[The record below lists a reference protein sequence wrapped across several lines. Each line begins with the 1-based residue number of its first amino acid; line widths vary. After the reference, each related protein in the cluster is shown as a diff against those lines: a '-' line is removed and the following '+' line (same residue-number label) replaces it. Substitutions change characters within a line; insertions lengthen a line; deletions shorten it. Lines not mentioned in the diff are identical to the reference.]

1 MKKIFL
7 LIIAILSLFLLSSCG
22 DNSEKVVLSTPK
34 NIIINSSNGNIK
46 WDKVN
51 KAYSYTIFI
60 DDKELID
67 CKKNEYNLDIKKY
80 AGEYI
85 KVNIRANSNDVK
97 YINSELSSDCIKR
110 IDGGLLDS
118 DFSLYLKN
126 LGYSDHQIN
135 LLFNSIHNYYVSNKN
150 GTIIIDIINDIK
162 ESFVLEELLLS
173 LYDVNIS
180 SHSLVGFIL
189 DYFNI
194 IYFDNIYS
202 DFIID
207 NKEMLIEG
215 LAAYYDF
222 ICFYKSKEFV
232 DLFLQINRVLN
243 SDFTANEILIVK
255 NSIYDYLIDI
265 LPSYEFLDN
274 LCIVFDNFI
283 SQYGNDLK
291 LEEKFDITPLQLKK
305 IINDDCKL
313 IKTLTDMILYF
324 IDNLEIEDINEF
336 LSIKTNEYVY
346 LNKNNETI
354 DLQKDMYIVSLVKY
368 LNKLF
373 NDEYFIDKYEE
384 LTLYGVYNIEL
395 LSSVRGIIN
404 ENIFNGFTI
413 DSTIIKILEAVVN
426 STNDDFYL
434 LDYDIIVTILENKL
448 FNDYN
453 EYYEF
458 LLMINDGY
466 TNNEDDIIRN
476 INILYNSSDLIIGLL
491 KELSNKEITMY
502 ITIIKEVLNVLYED
516 AESFLPSDKALSFKE
531 SINSI
536 VLIIDKDKDKASKV
550 ISEII
555 LILDDALNNISK
567 DDVLI
572 NWKSNNLEEKNFLIE
587 IGNSLSKLGY
597 DNTSSDNVI
606 KIIDSIDEIGAISR
620 DEIVQM
626 IDSLLSYFKEEY
638 YIN

>member
-1 MKKIFL
+1 MKSRRNL
-7 LIIAILSLFLLSSCG
+7 
-22 DNSEKVVLSTPK
+22 
-34 NIIINSSNGNIK
+34 
-46 WDKVN
+46 
-51 KAYSYTIFI
+51 
-60 DDKELID
+60 
-67 CKKNEYNLDIKKY
+67 NE
-80 AGEYI
+80 
-85 KVNIRANSNDVK
+85 
-97 YINSELSSDCIKR
+97 
-110 IDGGLLDS
+110 
-118 DFSLYLKN
+118 
-126 LGYSDHQIN
+126 
-135 LLFNSIHNYYVSNKN
+135 
-150 GTIIIDIINDIK
+150 
-162 ESFVLEELLLS
+162 
-173 LYDVNIS
+173 
-180 SHSLVGFIL
+180 
-189 DYFNI
+189 
-194 IYFDNIYS
+194 
-202 DFIID
+202 
-207 NKEMLIEG
+207 
-215 LAAYYDF
+215 
-222 ICFYKSKEFV
+222 
-232 DLFLQINRVLN
+232 
-243 SDFTANEILIVK
+243 
-255 NSIYDYLIDI
+255 
-265 LPSYEFLDN
+265 
-274 LCIVFDNFI
+274 
-283 SQYGNDLK
+283 
-291 LEEKFDITPLQLKK
+291 
-305 IINDDCKL
+305 
-313 IKTLTDMILYF
+313 
-324 IDNLEIEDINEF
+324 
-336 LSIKTNEYVY
+336 
-346 LNKNNETI
+346 
-354 DLQKDMYIVSLVKY
+354 
-368 LNKLF
+368 
-373 NDEYFIDKYEE
+373 
-384 LTLYGVYNIEL
+384 
-395 LSSVRGIIN
+395 
-404 ENIFNGFTI
+404 
-413 DSTIIKILEAVVN
+413 
-426 STNDDFYL
+426 
-434 LDYDIIVTILENKL
+434 L